1 MKKRTEAIKTYDQ
14 RGSWEHGQPDYTGS
28 DKFDNILAHMKSV
41 ILNGDRKK
49 ETARVLEANAR
60 YMEANT
66 SAESVE
72 K

>member
-1 MKKRTEAIKTYDQ
+1 
-14 RGSWEHGQPDYTGS
+14 
-28 DKFDNILAHMKSV
+28 MKSV
-41 ILNGDRKK
+41 ILGGDKKK

>member
-1 MKKRTEAIKTYDQ
+1 
-14 RGSWEHGQPDYTGS
+14 
-28 DKFDNILAHMKSV
+28 MKSV
-41 ILNGDRKK
+41 ILDSDKKK